1 METYAVGS
9 HSGGVRKAGPPVCS
23 GGNSPVAL
31 AISPGYANL
40 YVANQADRTV
50 VHFAVADNGVIT
62 SKDTVTLSSA
72 PVALAVNS
80 SGNALYV
87 VSGTTSAT
95 LTAYALSSGTIGSVT
110 AQQALT
116 VP

>member
-50 VHFAVADNGVIT
+50 VHFAVADNGVMT

-80 SGNALYV
+80 SWNPLYLF
-87 VSGTTSAT
+87 SGAHR
-95 LTAYALSSGTIGSVT
+95 ACPARCALSFVT
-110 AQQALT
+110 TRRVTLPAAFT
-116 VP
+116 